1 MLHAAGIQALLPNA
15 RSLSCWDWNKNLPN
29 LFMKDLMA
37 GDGQSKHFRPLDRG
51 VAAAM
56 RARGRGTLPTKRY
69 DRTKKANSHTATVSI
84 RNMNALQI
92 NSPMMRRRPCRSAL
106 EIILL
111 CCLTTFGTFCVTLV
125 EAFSAST
132 TKLQPAVRCSQQL
145 YMSKLDPSGRGLKK
159 GESNIPGSDDEDG
172 GVSAIPIRYLGKGER
187 AIIRPGV
194 VMVAPAHES
203 SHFLMKSAVFVYAM
217 GLDAYGE
224 YVTRGVIIDHPTAF
238 TMGEMGGGSVVGTLA
253 NNILFR
259 GGDAGNDSA
268 LMLHSNDKIV
278 DKNTVEPIGNSG
290 LYEGGLS
297 AAMEAADEGEIDSE
311 SCKFFFNYV
320 QFTDNEIEN
329 ILQMEDTVGDAWCS
343 CEVPADFVLNCEYGR
358 GEAWGYLRNRVKQ
371 MMAGV
376 EEEKEE

>member
-1 MLHAAGIQALLPNA
+1 
-15 RSLSCWDWNKNLPN
+15 
-29 LFMKDLMA
+29 
-37 GDGQSKHFRPLDRG
+37 
-51 VAAAM
+51 
-56 RARGRGTLPTKRY
+56 
-69 DRTKKANSHTATVSI
+69 
-84 RNMNALQI
+84 MNAEQI
-92 NSPMMRRRPCRSAL
+92 GGIIIRRRPCRSAL
-106 EIILL
+106 EVILL
-111 CCLTTFGTFCVTLV
+111 CLTFGTFCVTSGV
-125 EAFSAST
+125 DAFSSST
-132 TKLQPAVRCSQQL
+132 TKLQSAVRRSQQL

-159 GESNIPGSDDEDG
+159 GESNIPGADDEDG

-224 YVTRGVIIDHPTAF
+224 HVTRGVIIDHPTAF
-238 TMGEMGGGSVVGTLA
+238 TMGEMGGGSVVGTLG

-268 LMLHSNDKIV
+268 LMLHSNGKIV
-278 DKNTVEPIGNSG
+278 AKDTAEPIGNSG

-297 AAMEAADEGEIDSE
+297 AAMEAADEGEIDPE

-343 CEVPADFVLNCEYGR
+343 CEVPPDFVLNCEYGR

-376 EEEKEE
+376 EEEEKEE

>member
-1 MLHAAGIQALLPNA
+1 
-15 RSLSCWDWNKNLPN
+15 
-29 LFMKDLMA
+29 
-37 GDGQSKHFRPLDRG
+37 
-51 VAAAM
+51 
-56 RARGRGTLPTKRY
+56 
-69 DRTKKANSHTATVSI
+69 
-84 RNMNALQI
+84 
-92 NSPMMRRRPCRSAL
+92 
-106 EIILL
+106 
-111 CCLTTFGTFCVTLV
+111 
-125 EAFSAST
+125 
-132 TKLQPAVRCSQQL
+132 
-145 YMSKLDPSGRGLKK
+145 MSKLDPSGRGLKK
-159 GESNIPGSDDEDG
+159 GESNIPGADDEDG
-172 GVSAIPIRYLGKGER
+172 GVSVIPIRYLGKGER

-238 TMGEMGGGSVVGTLA
+238 TMGEMGGGSVVGTLG

-278 DKNTVEPIGNSG
+278 DKDTAEPIGNSG

-297 AAMEAADEGEIDSE
+297 AAMEAADEGEIDPE

-371 MMAGV
+371 MMAGME
-376 EEEKEE
+376 EEEKKEE